1 MRNPQGARKRDL
13 QKGDDDQKGRLM
25 RFIFRFLFLLA
36 ILAGVTVVSYAYIGD
51 LSPQREPVET
61 PVTLDAN

>member
-1 MRNPQGARKRDL
+1 
-13 QKGDDDQKGRLM
+13 M